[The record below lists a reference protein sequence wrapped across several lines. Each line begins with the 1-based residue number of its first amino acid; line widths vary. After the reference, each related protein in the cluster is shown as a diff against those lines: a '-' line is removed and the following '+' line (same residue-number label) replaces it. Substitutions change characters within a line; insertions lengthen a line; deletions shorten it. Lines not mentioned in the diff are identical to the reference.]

1 MPLTLDLADDLAA
14 RFFAE
19 KAQVAQASRDYS
31 REELLAFL
39 SDNVEKICQEIEGM
53 TPEQLAYR
61 LPGVPEGPDES
72 GDEENFDTSEIVSH
86 LAVGTAFHWWNLT
99 RAMRTDRPPMPH
111 PPAGAHVTGKKR
123 TGMGAGGWRDASAEE
138 LAALLRQT
146 VADFS
151 AYVRA
156 VPGDVWAQGE
166 SSFGLF
172 RDMSPHDWLFLVAV
186 HSAMHLNQI
195 RRMKAMPEFPAARL
209 HP

>member
-1 MPLTLDLADDLAA
+1 MKSLA
-14 RFFAE
+14 
-19 KAQVAQASRDYS
+19 KI
-31 REELLAFL
+31 
-39 SDNVEKICQEIEGM
+39 ICQRAIDIIHSRQLGERRGGDRLTNRNGG
-53 TPEQLAYR
+53 TP
-61 LPGVPEGPDES
+61 
-72 GDEENFDTSEIVSH
+72 T
-86 LAVGTAFHWWNLT
+86 
-99 RAMRTDRPPMPH
+99 TDNTKTH

-195 RRMKAMPEFPAARL
+195 RRMKAMRDFPAARL